1 MKGANE
7 LLKQLIDLMSTDA
20 NTRIFAK
27 GEMILR
33 EGEVEKNLYYIE
45 SGAVRAF
52 LLNEFEE
59 LTVRFGYKG
68 SIINSLASFYSG
80 KPSEFY
86 LEAIR
91 KSTVKVLSKEKV
103 YELVNAN
110 EENLRGYISLLELT
124 TIQQIEREIDIL
136 TVSPAERLKRVLQ
149 RSPLLFQE
157 IPLRY
162 IASYLRMTPETL
174 SRIRNL

>member
-1 MKGANE
+1 MKGVNE
-7 LLKQLIDLMSTDA
+7 LLKQLTDLMHSDA
-20 NTRIFAK
+20 QSKVFAK

-45 SGAVRAF
+45 SGAIRAF

-80 KPSEFY
+80 RPSEFY

-91 KSTVKVLSKEKV
+91 RSVVRILPKEKV
-103 YELVNAN
+103 YELVNAS

-136 TVSPAERLKRVLQ
+136 TVSPSERLKRVLQ
-149 RSPLLFQE
+149 RSPHLFQE